1 MSKVEELLKD
11 NKLTEKLSMAKLN
24 DLLKKEEEDK
34 KPSKAVIIF
43 AIIGVAAAYGIYR
56 FFTPDYLDDFDDEY
70 DDEFDDD
77 FFEDEDDDDAEEE
90 KEAPKTKEE
99 K

>member
-1 MSKVEELLKD
+1 MRAFCISAPFQQQGGHTSGFQAPLHLCC
-11 NKLTEKLSMAKLN
+11 SR
-24 DLLKKEEEDK
+24 
-34 KPSKAVIIF
+34 SSF
-43 AIIGVAAAYGIYR
+43 YR